1 MVGKVPTYKQF
12 MQNMELKMQDAEFL
26 DDTDILL
33 REGAAKFDPVRAF
46 ELVKTTFIDRMEG
59 RRD

>member
-1 MVGKVPTYKQF
+1 
-12 MQNMELKMQDAEFL
+12 MQDAEFL